1 MRELAENVEV
11 KDYKQ
16 GLFLPL
22 CIDLLLPKNPFDAD
36 IYLKVGKEMVLFRKK
51 KLPLS
56 RRRIRAWR
64 EMGVKR
70 VYLYVEDHRL
80 YLDYLQS
87 SLPSVMEDRG
97 RTTAEKA
104 RFLYSLS
111 ESFFEEMLRDFSEE
125 MVRRGVG
132 LVQQVIEYLRKGPEL
147 GKKVLKVLSHD
158 FATYVHLNNVF
169 FLTTSFSLREK
180 LTPGEVRTLAL
191 ASFFHDVGKGRIP
204 QEILQKPG
212 KLTPAEW
219 KEIKKHPL
227 YSRQALEEANLTDE
241 RVLRIVEQHHETS
254 DGQGYPY
261 GLRAGEIDP
270 GARLVQICDIFEALC
285 GIRPYRRPLTP
296 YEALR
301 LMKEEMREKIDWEL
315 YRSFVRFLGPDYYR
329 KVLRR

>member
-1 MRELAENVEV
+1 MIPKERVISAIEGGELEAPPV
-11 KDYKQ
+11 
-16 GLFLPL
+16 LPL
-22 CIDLLLPKNPFDAD
+22 IGAHSAVLANRDPREAFKDGRLMAELQMRAVEFYQPDGIFHYMDLTLEAEALGAEIEFKGYFPVVVRHCIP
-36 IYLKVGKEMVLFRKK
+36 E
-51 KLPLS
+51 
-56 RRRIRAWR
+56 
-64 EMGVKR
+64 E
-70 VYLYVEDHRL
+70 VEL
-80 YLDYLQS
+80 
-87 SLPSVMEDRG
+87 
-97 RTTAEKA
+97 
-104 RFLYSLS
+104 
-111 ESFFEEMLRDFSEE
+111 
-125 MVRRGVG
+125 
-132 LVQQVIEYLRKGPEL
+132 
-147 GKKVLKVLSHD
+147 
-158 FATYVHLNNVF
+158 
-169 FLTTSFSLREK
+169 
-180 LTPGEVRTLAL
+180 
-191 ASFFHDVGKGRIP
+191 DVGKGRIP